1 MMAMMMAT
9 VMIINNNNGGGG
21 FSEMKWK
28 RYSKKKSKGKGKV
41 VNQLNEY
48 QRKLELA
55 LRRGNEMG
63 KFNYN
68 DKSLRSKWN
77 VVKEHAKLM
86 RGNSNSFMG
95 QVKFNEWYNGLRENE
110 LKAEWVETID
120 HFFEMYG
127 KLEDKSDT
135 TE

>member
-1 MMAMMMAT
+1 MVT
-9 VMIINNNNGGGG
+9 IMITRGGGG
-21 FSEMKWK
+21 GYSEMKWK
-28 RYSKKKSKGKGKV
+28 RSNKKKSKGKGKV
-41 VNQLNEY
+41 INQLNEY
-48 QRKLELA
+48 QRKLDLA
-55 LRRGNEMG
+55 LRRGKEMG

-68 DKSLRSKWN
+68 DRSLLRSKWS

>member
-1 MMAMMMAT
+1 
-9 VMIINNNNGGGG
+9 
-21 FSEMKWK
+21 
-28 RYSKKKSKGKGKV
+28 
-41 VNQLNEY
+41 
-48 QRKLELA
+48 
-55 LRRGNEMG
+55 
-63 KFNYN
+63 
-68 DKSLRSKWN
+68 
-77 VVKEHAKLM
+77 M

-127 KLEDKSDT
+127 KLEDKYDT